1 MRRRLVLAAAFAA
14 GACVLGTGAEAQASS
29 HREAP
34 FVTENPK
41 VDSTDFYMF
50 RSYESGRS
58 DYVTIIANYLPLQDA
73 YGGPNYFTLDPQA
86 RYDINIDNNA
96 DGVPD
101 LSFQF
106 QFQNT
111 LVAAANTLP
120 ITLEGVTKNNS
131 VSLINLGGISAVDN
145 SKLGVVE
152 TYNLNVVRGAAAPVA
167 VGGTFNKPVDNIGT
181 TSIAN
186 YAAYSAANI
195 HTTTLPGCAGGLPA
209 GQIKVFVGQRAE
221 GFAANI
227 GVVFDLIQGGGIA
240 GVITNGST
248 EAGRGR
254 QANADDTG
262 LLYGKNVTSIALE
275 IPRTCLTSATSTIIG
290 GWTTANL
297 HQARV
302 LNPNASY
309 TVPAKEGGAF
319 TQVSRLGMPLVNEVV
334 VGIKDKDLYGSL
346 AVKDTG
352 KIADYVTHPTLPA
365 IIEILYGGAGAIAP
379 KKIRTDLVATFAQG
393 LVVTPTVGAAIPF
406 TQNTTTGVFEYLRLN
421 VADGFGAPP
430 SKALQVGN
438 VGINGLGVL
447 GCFTA
452 DRHVDI
458 TAANLVA
465 NGGPCDLQ
473 GFPNGRRPGDDVV
486 DITLRVAMGALFAND
501 VDAPARNVPFTDAN
515 FNGAEQF
522 DDTFPYLKNPFP
534 GNGPYAK
541 N

>member
-1 MRRRLVLAAAFAA
+1 MRRRLVIAAAFAA
-14 GACVLGTGAEAQASS
+14 GAFVLGATGEAQASS

-111 LVAAANTLP
+111 LAAAANTLP

-131 VSLINLGGISAVDN
+131 VSLINLGPISAVDN

-152 TYNLNVVRGAAAPVA
+152 TYTLNVVRGGVSTPV
-167 VGGTFNKPVDNIGT
+167 GTTFSKPVDNIGT
-181 TSIAN
+181 TSISN
-186 YAAYSAANI
+186 YASYAASKI
-195 HTTTLPGCAGGLPA
+195 ATPTLPGCSGGSPA
-209 GQIKVFVGQRAE
+209 GQIKVFVGQRQE

-227 GVVFDLIQGGGIA
+227 GVVFDLIQGGNIGAI
-240 GVITNGST
+240 ITNGGT

-254 QANADDTG
+254 QADANNTG

-275 IPRTCLTSATSTIIG
+275 IPRSCLTSASSTIIG

-309 TVPAKEGGAF
+309 TLPAKEGGAF

-346 AVKDTG
+346 PVKDTA
-352 KIADYVTHPTLPA
+352 KLADYVTHPTLPA
-365 IIEILYGGAGAIAP
+365 IIELLYGGAGAIAP
-379 KKIRTDLVATFAQG
+379 KKVRTDLVATFAQG
-393 LVVTPTVGAAIPF
+393 LAVTPVGGASTPF

-421 VADGFGAPP
+421 VADGFGAPVD
-430 SKALQVGN
+430 KATQVGN
-438 VGINGLGVL
+438 TGFDGLGAL

-458 TAANLVA
+458 SPGNLVA
-465 NGGPCDLQ
+465 NGGHCDLQ

-486 DITLRVAMGALFAND
+486 DITLRVAMGALFSND
-501 VDAPARNVPFTDAN
+501 ADAPARDVPFTDAN

-522 DDTFPYLKNPFP
+522 DDTFPYLKTPWP